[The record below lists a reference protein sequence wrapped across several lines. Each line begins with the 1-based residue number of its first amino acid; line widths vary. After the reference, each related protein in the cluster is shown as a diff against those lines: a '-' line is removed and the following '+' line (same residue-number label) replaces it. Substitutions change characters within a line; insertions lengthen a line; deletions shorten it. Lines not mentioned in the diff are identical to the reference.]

1 MRFEPK
7 HLMAAIALT
16 GLAGC
21 SSVDPG
27 LGEAL
32 RYDMAIQT
40 VNPDPVYPEDGAQ
53 PGDNGE
59 QGAKAVE
66 RYRKGETK
74 ELKIQTTSSAGGG
87 GGGSSG
93 GGSGPQ

>member
-1 MRFEPK
+1 MRSKLNLIVPTV
-7 HLMAAIALT
+7 AIVA
-16 GLAGC
+16 LAGC
-21 SSVDPG
+21 APVDPG

-59 QGAKAVE
+59 KGAEAVK
-66 RYRKGETK
+66 RYRKGETR
-74 ELKIQTTSSAGGG
+74 ELKIETTASGSGGG
-87 GGGSSG
+87 GGG
-93 GGSGPQ
+93 PQ

>member
-1 MRFEPK
+1 MRFKGEK
-7 HLMAAIALT
+7 LLLALAIA
-16 GLAGC
+16 GLASC
-21 SSVDPG
+21 APVDPG

-59 QGAKAVE
+59 KGANAVKA
-66 RYRKGETK
+66 YRKGETK
-74 ELKIQTTSSAGGG
+74 DLKVQTTSDVGGG
-87 GGGSSG
+87 G
-93 GGSGPQ
+93 PQ

>member
-1 MRFEPK
+1 MRFKSEK
-7 HLMAAIALT
+7 LMLALT
-16 GLAGC
+16 IAGLASC
-21 SSVDPG
+21 APVDPG

-59 QGAKAVE
+59 KGANAVKA
-66 RYRKGETK
+66 YRKGETK
-74 ELKIQTTSSAGGG
+74 DLKVQTTSDV
-87 GGGSSG
+87 G
-93 GGSGPQ
+93 GGSGGPQ

>member
-1 MRFEPK
+1 MRSNGKQMLF
-7 HLMAAIALT
+7 ALVAL
-16 GLAGC
+16 GLASC
-21 SSVDPG
+21 APVDPG
-27 LGEAL
+27 FGEAV

-59 QGAKAVE
+59 VGANAVKA
-66 RYRKGETK
+66 YRKGETK
-74 ELKIQTTSSAGGG
+74 TLQTQSTSNIGGIG
-87 GGGSSG
+87 G